1 MSQAAKLYMLLA
13 CLGVILAFL
22 WSPLRTA
29 VGGLISAFLTPAFL
43 GTLKTVFLWAFWM
56 MKKVA
61 TAHLDVLRN
70 LVRPRRVIFPSLEDD
85 DERKL

>member
-1 MSQAAKLYMLLA
+1 MSKSMEMYLLGGA
-13 CLGVILAFL
+13 LFLLVAFL

-43 GTLKTVFLWAFWM
+43 GSLRTVFLWVFWM
-56 MKKVA
+56 MKKVV
-61 TAHLDVLRN
+61 TAHTTLLKN
-70 LVRPRRVIFPSLEDD
+70 LLIPRKVIFPSLEDE